1 MKQENII
8 LIIASILVLSFFT
21 FIKIIDLKNKKIN
34 NRNGDI
40 TISKQINKQEF
51 QDKKIEPS
59 ENIDSDKSKNKN
71 DYTKFIT
78 KKDDNTNNFKNDS
91 YGVSFDYPAVF
102 NKIDCLS
109 GDDIECSYFQFNN
122 FDNRDLYKY
131 GHFTVEI
138 MNEKFD
144 KNNIDF
150 PKEYDDYGME
160 IQKKPQVKNVFYD
173 KNNSFEFQVGGA
185 GGTATIIYI
194 PHNDTTAK
202 FTFADPAEKEIGAS
216 EYKNQILSSFKF
228 EK

>member
-1 MKQENII
+1 
-8 LIIASILVLSFFT
+8 
-21 FIKIIDLKNKKIN
+21 
-34 NRNGDI
+34 
-40 TISKQINKQEF
+40 
-51 QDKKIEPS
+51 
-59 ENIDSDKSKNKN
+59 
-71 DYTKFIT
+71 
-78 KKDDNTNNFKNDS
+78 
-91 YGVSFDYPAVF
+91 
-102 NKIDCLS
+102 
-109 GDDIECSYFQFNN
+109 
-122 FDNRDLYKY
+122 
-131 GHFTVEI
+131 